1 MGKVKRS
8 IQLYLLRRAMKKL
21 EYKKR
26 VVSYD
31 NAKRVG
37 LFFDAGA
44 DGRPAFINKIINNLE
59 HDGKSV
65 FVLGFF
71 NQKKI
76 PEGLKNNE
84 KAGFV
89 SKNCFSV
96 WMRPKSDV
104 VRNFVDQPYDLLIDL
119 TVQGHF
125 MVKYV
130 AGITK
135 ASYKAGVHHSDYL
148 CVYDLL
154 LHLDEQTTDEKLA
167 DHAIHYLKI
176 LKTPEEK

>member
-1 MGKVKRS
+1 MGKIKRY
-8 IQLYLLRRAMKKL
+8 IQLFLLRRAMKKP

-31 NAKRVG
+31 NAKRVA
-37 LFFDAGA
+37 LLFDAGA

-59 HDGKSV
+59 HDGKST
-65 FVLGFF
+65 FALGFF
-71 NQKKI
+71 NQKRI
-76 PEGLKNNE
+76 PESLMINE

-104 VRNFVDQPYDLLIDL
+104 VRSFVDQPYDLLIDL
-119 TVQGHF
+119 TTKGPF

-130 AGITK
+130 AGITR
-135 ASYKAGVHHSDYL
+135 ASYKAGVHHPDFL
-148 CVYDLL
+148 TIYDLL
-154 LHLDEQTTDEKLA
+154 LHIEDQTTDEKLA

-176 LKTPEEK
+176 IKTPEEK